1 MENATPLIYK
11 KIIEVMADI
20 NAIGKDRRNQ
30 QQGFQFRGIDD
41 VMNELHSS
49 LAKCGVFVLPNVL
62 DETRTTG
69 KTSNNK
75 DMFYTRLKINFGFYA
90 EDGSHVDAVVI
101 GEAMDTADKASNK
114 ALSIGLKYAMLQ
126 VFCIP
131 TEDEKDPDANS
142 PQPAAG
148 TMQQQAAPA
157 QQPKKPAAKFDFEPK
172 GGETTPAEKKE
183 IGGLLASK
191 YGNGAPVFSKDEAK
205 KYSAMRKDY
214 TAREVIDAIKKE
226 LQARLTP
233 TQTMQTAGDLMRA
246 QQEQQPQQQLPP
258 AVETVKNVMGGE
270 IVQPEPQ
277 QATFDD
283 MAPAD
288 DTAKVGNNGFDIF

>member
-1 MENATPLIYK
+1 MAENTPLIYK

-62 DETRTTG
+62 EETRTTG
-69 KTSNNK
+69 KTSRGG

-101 GEAMDTADKASNK
+101 GEAMDTGDKASNK

-131 TEDEKDPDANS
+131 TEDEKDPDAVS

-148 TMQQQAAPA
+148 TMQQQP
-157 QQPKKPAAKFDFEPK
+157 QQKKPAAKFDFVPK

-183 IGGLLASK
+183 IGGLLSTK
-191 YGNGAPVFSKDEAK
+191 YPNGGAVFSKDEAK
-205 KYSAMRKDY
+205 KYSDMRKDY
-214 TAREVIDAIKKE
+214 TAREVIETIKRD
-226 LQARLTP
+226 LNARLNP
-233 TQTMQTAGDLMRA
+233 TSTMKTAGDVMREQA
-246 QQEQQPQQQLPP
+246 QQAQQLPP
-258 AVETVKNVMGGE
+258 QVEAVKEAFDGEVVISPQPSFDEMQPAVEPTG
-270 IVQPEPQ
+270 
-277 QATFDD
+277 
-283 MAPAD
+283 
-288 DTAKVGNNGFDIF
+288 DIF

>member
-1 MENATPLIYK
+1 MENAKPLIYK

-62 DETRTTG
+62 EETRTTG
-69 KTSNNK
+69 KTARGG

-101 GEAMDTADKASNK
+101 GEAMDTGDKASNK

-131 TEDEKDPDANS
+131 TEDEKDPDAVS

-148 TMQQQAAPA
+148 TMQQP
-157 QQPKKPAAKFDFEPK
+157 QQKKTAAKFDFEPK
-172 GGETTPAEKKE
+172 GGETTPEEKKE
-183 IGGLLASK
+183 IGGLLSTK
-191 YGNGAPVFSKDEAK
+191 YPNGGAVFSKDEAK
-205 KYSAMRKDY
+205 KYSDMRKDY
-214 TAREVIDAIKKE
+214 TAREVIETIKRD
-226 LQARLTP
+226 LNARLNP
-233 TQTMQTAGDLMRA
+233 TSTMKTAGDVMREQA
-246 QQEQQPQQQLPP
+246 QHLPSQ
-258 AVETVKNVMGGE
+258 VEAVKNAVDGE
-270 IVQPEPQ
+270 VVNPPEQPS
-277 QATFDD
+277 FDD
-283 MAPAD
+283 MQP
-288 DTAKVGNNGFDIF
+288 TGQSEQGFDIF

>member
-1 MENATPLIYK
+1 MAENTPLIYK

-62 DETRTTG
+62 EETRTTG
-69 KTSNNK
+69 KTSRGG

-101 GEAMDTADKASNK
+101 GEAMDTGDKASNK

-131 TEDEKDPDANS
+131 TEDEKDPDAVS
-142 PQPAAG
+142 PQPAPG
-148 TMQQQAAPA
+148 TMQQP
-157 QQPKKPAAKFDFEPK
+157 QQKKPAAKFDFEPK

-191 YGNGAPVFSKDEAK
+191 YANGAPVFSKDEAK
-205 KYSAMRKDY
+205 KYSDMRKDY

-226 LQARLTP
+226 LQTRLNP
-233 TQTMQTAGDLMRA
+233 TQTMQTAGDMMRA
-246 QQEQQPQQQLPP
+246 QQEPQQQLPP
-258 AVETVKNVMGGE
+258 EVAAVKDAVNGE
-270 IVQPEPQ
+270 VIEHP
-277 QATFDD
+277 
-283 MAPAD
+283 
-288 DTAKVGNNGFDIF
+288 VGDIF

>member
-1 MENATPLIYK
+1 MAENIPLIYK

-49 LAKCGVFVLPNVL
+49 LAKCGVFVLPKVL
-62 DETRTTG
+62 EETRTTG
-69 KTSNNK
+69 KTSRGG

-101 GEAMDTADKASNK
+101 GEAMDTGDKASNK

-131 TEDEKDPDANS
+131 TEDDKDPDAVS

-148 TMQQQAAPA
+148 TMQQQP
-157 QQPKKPAAKFDFEPK
+157 QQKKQPAKFDFEPK

-183 IGGLLASK
+183 LGGLLSTK
-191 YGNGAPVFSKDEAK
+191 YPDGGAVFSKDEAK
-205 KYSAMRKDY
+205 KYSDMRKDY
-214 TAREVIDAIKKE
+214 TAREVIEIIKRD
-226 LQARLTP
+226 LNARLNP
-233 TQTMQTAGDLMRA
+233 TSTMKTAGDVMREQA
-246 QQEQQPQQQLPP
+246 QQAQQLPP
-258 AVETVKNVMGGE
+258 QVEAVKNAFDGE
-270 IVQPEPQ
+270 VVTTPEQ
-277 QATFDD
+277 Q
-283 MAPAD
+283 
-288 DTAKVGNNGFDIF
+288 GFDIY

>member
-1 MENATPLIYK
+1 METPLIYK

-41 VMNELHSS
+41 VMNELHGS
-49 LAKCGVFVLPNVL
+49 LAKCGVFVLPTVL
-62 DETRTTG
+62 EENRTTG
-69 KTSNNK
+69 KTRNGG
-75 DMFYTRLKINFGFYA
+75 DMFCTRLKINFGFYA

-101 GEAMDTADKASNK
+101 GEAMDTGDKASNK

-131 TEDEKDPDANS
+131 TEDEKDPDAVS

-148 TMQQQAAPA
+148 TMQQQP
-157 QQPKKPAAKFDFEPK
+157 QQKKQPAKFDFEPK

-191 YGNGAPVFSKDEAK
+191 YANGAPVFTKDDAK

-226 LQARLTP
+226 LQTCLHP
-233 TQTMQTAGDLMRA
+233 TQTMQTAGDIMRA
-246 QQEQQPQQQLPP
+246 QAQQAQQLPP
-258 AVETVKNVMGGE
+258 QVEAVKEAFDGE
-270 IVQPEPQ
+270 VVTPPQPS
-277 QATFDD
+277 FDE
-283 MAPAD
+283 MQP
-288 DTAKVGNNGFDIF
+288 TGQSEQGFDIY

>member
-1 MENATPLIYK
+1 MAENTPLIYK

-49 LAKCGVFVLPNVL
+49 LAKCGVFVLPKVL
-62 DETRTTG
+62 EETRTTG
-69 KTSNNK
+69 KTSRGG

-101 GEAMDTADKASNK
+101 GEAMDTGDKASNK

-131 TEDEKDPDANS
+131 TEDEKDPDAVS

-148 TMQQQAAPA
+148 TMQQHP
-157 QQPKKPAAKFDFEPK
+157 QQKKQPAKFDFEPK

-191 YGNGAPVFSKDEAK
+191 YANGAPVFSKDEAK

-226 LQARLTP
+226 LQTRLNP
-233 TQTMQTAGDLMRA
+233 TQTMQTAGDMMRA
-246 QQEQQPQQQLPP
+246 QAQQLPP
-258 AVETVKNVMGGE
+258 QVEAVKNAFNGE
-270 IVQPEPQ
+270 VVTQPQPSFDEMQSVVEP
-277 QATFDD
+277 T
-283 MAPAD
+283 
-288 DTAKVGNNGFDIF
+288 GDIF

>member
-1 MENATPLIYK
+1 MAENTPLIFK

-41 VMNELHSS
+41 VMNELHGS
-49 LAKCGVFVLPNVL
+49 LAKCGVFVLPTVL
-62 DETRTTG
+62 EETRTTG
-69 KTSNNK
+69 KTKNGG

-101 GEAMDTADKASNK
+101 GEAMDTGDKASNK

-131 TEDEKDPDANS
+131 TEDEKDPDAVS

-148 TMQQQAAPA
+148 TMQQQP
-157 QQPKKPAAKFDFEPK
+157 QQKKTAAKFDFVPK

-183 IGGLLASK
+183 IGGLLSTK
-191 YGNGAPVFSKDEAK
+191 YPNGGAVFSKDEAK
-205 KYSAMRKDY
+205 KYSDMRKDY
-214 TAREVIDAIKKE
+214 TAREVIETIKRD
-226 LQARLTP
+226 LNARLNP
-233 TQTMQTAGDLMRA
+233 TSTMKTAGDVMREQA
-246 QQEQQPQQQLPP
+246 QQAQQLSPQVEAVKEAFNGEVVTQPQPS
-258 AVETVKNVMGGE
+258 
-270 IVQPEPQ
+270 
-277 QATFDD
+277 
-283 MAPAD
+283 
-288 DTAKVGNNGFDIF
+288 FDIY

>member
-1 MENATPLIYK
+1 MENAKPLIFK

-41 VMNELHSS
+41 VMNELHGS
-49 LAKCGVFVLPNVL
+49 LAKCGVFVLPTVL
-62 DETRTTG
+62 EETRTTG
-69 KTSNNK
+69 KTSRGG

-101 GEAMDTADKASNK
+101 GEAMDTGDKASNK

-131 TEDEKDPDANS
+131 TEDEKDPDAVS

-148 TMQQQAAPA
+148 TMQQQP
-157 QQPKKPAAKFDFEPK
+157 QQKKPAAKFDFEPK

-183 IGGLLASK
+183 IGGLLSTK
-191 YGNGAPVFSKDEAK
+191 YPNGGAVFSKDEAK
-205 KYSAMRKDY
+205 KYSDMRKDY
-214 TAREVIDAIKKE
+214 TAREVIETIKRD
-226 LQARLTP
+226 LNARLNP
-233 TQTMQTAGDLMRA
+233 TSTMKTAGDVMREQA
-246 QQEQQPQQQLPP
+246 QQAQQLPP
-258 AVETVKNVMGGE
+258 QVEAVKNAFDGE
-270 IVQPEPQ
+270 VVTPPEQ
-277 QATFDD
+277 Q
-283 MAPAD
+283 
-288 DTAKVGNNGFDIF
+288 GFDIY

>member
-1 MENATPLIYK
+1 MENSTPLIYK
-11 KIIEVMADI
+11 KIIEVMSDI

-62 DETRTTG
+62 EETRTTG
-69 KTSNNK
+69 KTARGG

-101 GEAMDTADKASNK
+101 GEAMDTGDKASNK

-131 TEDEKDPDANS
+131 TEDEKDPDAVS
-142 PQPAAG
+142 PQPVAG
-148 TMQQQAAPA
+148 TMQQQPQQKKQPA
-157 QQPKKPAAKFDFEPK
+157 RFAFEPK

-183 IGGLLASK
+183 LGVLLSTKYPNGGA
-191 YGNGAPVFSKDEAK
+191 VFSKAEAK
-205 KYSAMRKDY
+205 KYSDMRKDY
-214 TAREVIDAIKKE
+214 TAREVIETIRRD
-226 LQARLTP
+226 LNARLNP
-233 TQTMQTAGDLMRA
+233 TSQMQTAGDVMRA
-246 QQEQQPQQQLPP
+246 QAQQAQQLPP
-258 AVETVKNVMGGE
+258 QVEAVKEAFNGE
-270 IVQPEPQ
+270 VVTPPQ
-277 QATFDD
+277 QPGFDD
-283 MAPAD
+283 MQPVD
-288 DTAKVGNNGFDIF
+288 QSEQGFDIY

>member
-1 MENATPLIYK
+1 MENTPLIYK

-41 VMNELHSS
+41 VMNELHGS
-49 LAKCGVFVLPNVL
+49 LAKCGVFVLPTVL
-62 DETRTTG
+62 EETRTTG
-69 KTSNNK
+69 KTARGG

-101 GEAMDTADKASNK
+101 GEAMDTGDKASNK

-131 TEDEKDPDANS
+131 TEDEKDPDAVS

-148 TMQQQAAPA
+148 TMQQQP
-157 QQPKKPAAKFDFEPK
+157 QQKKPAAKFAFEPK

-183 IGGLLASK
+183 LGGLLSTK
-191 YGNGAPVFSKDEAK
+191 YQDGGAVFSKAEAK
-205 KYSAMRKDY
+205 KYSDMRKDY
-214 TAREVIDAIKKE
+214 TAREVIETIRRD
-226 LQARLTP
+226 LNARLNP
-233 TQTMQTAGDLMRA
+233 TSQMQTAGDVMRA
-246 QQEQQPQQQLPP
+246 QAQQAQQLPP
-258 AVETVKNVMGGE
+258 QVEAVKEAFNGE
-270 IVQPEPQ
+270 VVTPPQ
-277 QATFDD
+277 QPGFDD
-283 MAPAD
+283 MHSVD
-288 DTAKVGNNGFDIF
+288 QSEQGFDIY

>member
-1 MENATPLIYK
+1 MAENTPLIYK

-49 LAKCGVFVLPNVL
+49 LAKCGVFVLPKVL
-62 DETRTTG
+62 EETRTTG
-69 KTSNNK
+69 KTSRGG

-101 GEAMDTADKASNK
+101 GEAMDTGDKASNK

-131 TEDEKDPDANS
+131 TEDEKDPDAVS

-148 TMQQQAAPA
+148 TMQQQP
-157 QQPKKPAAKFDFEPK
+157 QQKKTAAKFDFEPK

-191 YGNGAPVFSKDEAK
+191 YTNGAPVFSKDEAK
-205 KYSAMRKDY
+205 KYSDMRKDY
-214 TAREVIDAIKKE
+214 TAREVIEIIKRD
-226 LQARLTP
+226 LNARLNP
-233 TQTMQTAGDLMRA
+233 TSTMKTAGDVMRA
-246 QQEQQPQQQLPP
+246 QAQQLPP
-258 AVETVKNVMGGE
+258 QVEAVKEAFNGE
-270 IVQPEPQ
+270 VVASPQ
-277 QATFDD
+277 QPGFDD
-283 MAPAD
+283 MQPVN
-288 DTAKVGNNGFDIF
+288 KSEQGFDIY

>member
-1 MENATPLIYK
+1 MAENTPLIYK

-49 LAKCGVFVLPNVL
+49 LAKCGVFVLPKVL
-62 DETRTTG
+62 EETRTTG
-69 KTSNNK
+69 KTSRGG

-101 GEAMDTADKASNK
+101 GEAMDTGDKASNK

-131 TEDEKDPDANS
+131 TEDEKDPDAVS

-148 TMQQQAAPA
+148 TMQQQP
-157 QQPKKPAAKFDFEPK
+157 QQKKTTAKFDFEPK

-183 IGGLLASK
+183 IGGLLSTK
-191 YGNGAPVFSKDEAK
+191 YPNGGAVFSKDEAK
-205 KYSAMRKDY
+205 KYSDMRKDY
-214 TAREVIDAIKKE
+214 TAREVIETIKRD
-226 LQARLTP
+226 LNARLNP
-233 TQTMQTAGDLMRA
+233 TSTMKTAGDVMR
-246 QQEQQPQQQLPP
+246 EQAQQLPP
-258 AVETVKNVMGGE
+258 QVEAVKNAFDGE
-270 IVQPEPQ
+270 VVTPPQPSFDEMQPAGEP
-277 QATFDD
+277 T
-283 MAPAD
+283 
-288 DTAKVGNNGFDIF
+288 GDIF

>member
-1 MENATPLIYK
+1 MAENTPLIFK

-49 LAKCGVFVLPNVL
+49 LAKCGVFVLPKVL
-62 DETRTTG
+62 EETRTTG
-69 KTSNNK
+69 KTSRGG

-101 GEAMDTADKASNK
+101 GEAMDTGDKASNK

-131 TEDEKDPDANS
+131 TEDEKDPDAVS

-148 TMQQQAAPA
+148 TMW
-157 QQPKKPAAKFDFEPK
+157 QQPQQKKPAAKFDFEPK

-191 YGNGAPVFSKDEAK
+191 YTNGAPVFSKDEAK
-205 KYSAMRKDY
+205 KYSDMRKDY
-214 TAREVIDAIKKE
+214 TAREVIEIIKRD
-226 LQARLTP
+226 LNARLNP
-233 TQTMQTAGDLMRA
+233 TSTMKTAGDVMR
-246 QQEQQPQQQLPP
+246 EQAQQLPP
-258 AVETVKNVMGGE
+258 QVEAVKEAFNGE
-270 IVQPEPQ
+270 VVTPPQ
-277 QATFDD
+277 Q
-283 MAPAD
+283 P
-288 DTAKVGNNGFDIF
+288 GFDEMQPVGEPVGDIF

>member
-1 MENATPLIYK
+1 MAETALIYK

-49 LAKCGVFVLPNVL
+49 LAKCGVFVLPKVL
-62 DETRTTG
+62 EETRTTG
-69 KTSNNK
+69 KTSRGG

-101 GEAMDTADKASNK
+101 GEAMDTGDKASNK

-131 TEDEKDPDANS
+131 TEDDKDPDAVS

-148 TMQQQAAPA
+148 TMQQQP
-157 QQPKKPAAKFDFEPK
+157 QQKKTAAKFDFEPK
-172 GGETTPAEKKE
+172 GGEATPAEKKE
-183 IGGLLASK
+183 LGGLLSTK
-191 YGNGAPVFSKDEAK
+191 YPDGGAVFSKAEAK
-205 KYSAMRKDY
+205 KYGDMRKDY
-214 TAREVIDAIKKE
+214 TAREVIETIRRD
-226 LQARLTP
+226 LNARLNP
-233 TQTMQTAGDLMRA
+233 TSQMQTAGDVMRA
-246 QQEQQPQQQLPP
+246 QAQQAQQLPP
-258 AVETVKNVMGGE
+258 QVEAVKNAFDGE
-270 IVQPEPQ
+270 VVISPQPSFDEMQSVGEP
-277 QATFDD
+277 
-283 MAPAD
+283 
-288 DTAKVGNNGFDIF
+288 VGDIF

>member
-62 DETRTTG
+62 EETRTTG
-69 KTSNNK
+69 KTARGG

-101 GEAMDTADKASNK
+101 GEAMDTGDKASNK

-131 TEDEKDPDANS
+131 TEDEKDPDAVS

-148 TMQQQAAPA
+148 TMQQQP
-157 QQPKKPAAKFDFEPK
+157 QQKKPAAKFDFEPK

-183 IGGLLASK
+183 LGGLLSTK
-191 YGNGAPVFSKDEAK
+191 YPDGGAVFSKAEAK
-205 KYSAMRKDY
+205 MYSDMRKDY
-214 TAREVIDAIKKE
+214 TAREVIEAIRSD
-226 LQARLTP
+226 LNARLNP
-233 TQTMQTAGDLMRA
+233 TTQMQTAGDMMRA
-246 QQEQQPQQQLPP
+246 QAQQLPP
-258 AVETVKNVMGGE
+258 QVEAVKNAFNGE
-270 IVQPEPQ
+270 VVTPPQPSFDEMQPVVEP
-277 QATFDD
+277 T
-283 MAPAD
+283 
-288 DTAKVGNNGFDIF
+288 GDIF

>member
-49 LAKCGVFVLPNVL
+49 LAKCGVFVVPQVL
-62 DETRTTG
+62 DEARSTG
-69 KTSNNK
+69 KTKSGG
-75 DMFYTRLKINFGFYA
+75 DMFYTRLKIKFTFYA
-90 EDGSHVDAVVI
+90 EDGSFIESVVI
-101 GEAMDTADKASNK
+101 GEAMDTGDKASNK
-114 ALSIGLKYAMLQ
+114 ALSVGLKYALLQ

-131 TEDEKDPDANS
+131 TEDEKDPDAVS

-148 TMQQQAAPA
+148 TMQQQP
-157 QQPKKPAAKFDFEPK
+157 QQKKQPAKFDFEPK

-191 YGNGAPVFSKDEAK
+191 YTNGALVFSKDEAK

-226 LQARLTP
+226 LQTRLNP
-233 TQTMQTAGDLMRA
+233 TQTMQTAGDIMRA
-246 QQEQQPQQQLPP
+246 QAQQAQQLPP
-258 AVETVKNVMGGE
+258 QVGAVKEAFDGE
-270 IVQPEPQ
+270 VVTPPQPS
-277 QATFDD
+277 FDE
-283 MAPAD
+283 MQP
-288 DTAKVGNNGFDIF
+288 TGQSEQGFDIF

>member
-1 MENATPLIYK
+1 MAENTPLIYQ

-49 LAKCGVFVLPNVL
+49 LAKCGVFVLPKVL
-62 DETRTTG
+62 EETRTTG
-69 KTSNNK
+69 KTSRGG

-101 GEAMDTADKASNK
+101 GEAMDTGDKASNK

-131 TEDEKDPDANS
+131 TEDEKDPDAVS

-148 TMQQQAAPA
+148 TMQQP
-157 QQPKKPAAKFDFEPK
+157 QQKKQPAKFDFEPK

-191 YGNGAPVFSKDEAK
+191 YANGAPVFSKYEAK
-205 KYSAMRKDY
+205 KYSDMRKDY
-214 TAREVIDAIKKE
+214 TAREVIEIIKRD
-226 LQARLTP
+226 LNARLNP
-233 TQTMQTAGDLMRA
+233 TSTMKTAGDVMREQA
-246 QQEQQPQQQLPP
+246 QQAQQLPP
-258 AVETVKNVMGGE
+258 QVEAVKEAFNGE
-270 IVQPEPQ
+270 VVTPPQPSFDEMQPVVEP
-277 QATFDD
+277 T
-283 MAPAD
+283 
-288 DTAKVGNNGFDIF
+288 GDIF

>member
-1 MENATPLIYK
+1 MAENTPLIYK

-49 LAKCGVFVLPNVL
+49 LAKCGVFVLPKVL
-62 DETRTTG
+62 EETRTTG
-69 KTSNNK
+69 KTSRGG

-101 GEAMDTADKASNK
+101 GEAMDTGDKASNK

-131 TEDEKDPDANS
+131 TEDEKDPDAVS

-148 TMQQQAAPA
+148 TMQQQP
-157 QQPKKPAAKFDFEPK
+157 QQKKPSAKFDFEPK

-191 YGNGAPVFSKDEAK
+191 YANGAPVFSKDEAK
-205 KYSAMRKDY
+205 KYSDMRKDY
-214 TAREVIDAIKKE
+214 TAREVIEIIKRD
-226 LQARLTP
+226 LNARLNP
-233 TQTMQTAGDLMRA
+233 TSTMKTAGDVMR
-246 QQEQQPQQQLPP
+246 EQAQQLPP
-258 AVETVKNVMGGE
+258 QVEAVKEAFNGE
-270 IVQPEPQ
+270 VIASPQ
-277 QATFDD
+277 QPGFDD
-283 MAPAD
+283 MQPVVEP
-288 DTAKVGNNGFDIF
+288 TGDIF

>member
-1 MENATPLIYK
+1 MAENTPLIYK

-62 DETRTTG
+62 EETRTTG
-69 KTSNNK
+69 KTARGG

-101 GEAMDTADKASNK
+101 GEAMDTGDKASNK

-131 TEDEKDPDANS
+131 TEDDKDPDAVS

-148 TMQQQAAPA
+148 TMQQQP
-157 QQPKKPAAKFDFEPK
+157 QQKKQPAKFDFEPK

-183 IGGLLASK
+183 IGGLLSTK
-191 YGNGAPVFSKDEAK
+191 YPNGGAVFSKDEAK
-205 KYSAMRKDY
+205 KYSDMRKDY
-214 TAREVIDAIKKE
+214 TAREVIETIKRD
-226 LQARLTP
+226 LNARLNP
-233 TQTMQTAGDLMRA
+233 TSTMKTAGDVMR
-246 QQEQQPQQQLPP
+246 EQAQQLPP
-258 AVETVKNVMGGE
+258 QVEAVKNAFDGE
-270 IVQPEPQ
+270 VVTPPQPSFDEMQPVVEP
-277 QATFDD
+277 TGDSF
-283 MAPAD
+283 
-288 DTAKVGNNGFDIF
+288 

>member
-1 MENATPLIYK
+1 MAENIPLIYK

-49 LAKCGVFVLPNVL
+49 LAKCGVFVLPKVL
-62 DETRTTG
+62 EETRTTG
-69 KTSNNK
+69 KTSRGG

-101 GEAMDTADKASNK
+101 GEAMDTGDKASNK

-131 TEDEKDPDANS
+131 TEDEKDPDAVS

-148 TMQQQAAPA
+148 TMQQQP
-157 QQPKKPAAKFDFEPK
+157 QQKKPAAKFDFEPK

-183 IGGLLASK
+183 IGGLLSTK
-191 YGNGAPVFSKDEAK
+191 YPNGGAVFSKDEAK
-205 KYSAMRKDY
+205 KYSDMRKDY
-214 TAREVIDAIKKE
+214 TAREVIETIKRD
-226 LQARLTP
+226 LNARLNP
-233 TQTMQTAGDLMRA
+233 TSTMKTAGDVMREQA
-246 QQEQQPQQQLPP
+246 QQAQQLPP
-258 AVETVKNVMGGE
+258 QVEAVKNAFNGE
-270 IVQPEPQ
+270 VVTPPQ
-277 QATFDD
+277 Q
-283 MAPAD
+283 P
-288 DTAKVGNNGFDIF
+288 GFDEMQSVGEPTGDIF